1 MDILSWTQCNPK
13 IAVDH
18 TLKKYFGR
26 YLYKIIVYAP
36 AGRLIDEKG
45 PMTSALEHRRT
56 VTRNINQAGWWGHRY
71 NKDLDHADIELLET
85 LRDMRRNP
93 NGLKL
98 RVEEPRVQIYAE
110 TETELLDLVN
120 NQLKPFRRYVES
132 IAGPADSEAEAVL
145 NSGAIIR
152 KTDIGYTHKVIIRD
166 GRYTPEIKM
175 SILHYLTNLKGDTLN
190 ISDSLIATLTG
201 RSGYIWNAYFY
212 TNDPSVTM
220 FLNLIHPNLVLN
232 IHELVVLPHK

>member
-36 AGRLIDEKG
+36 AGRLIDEKVSIN
-45 PMTSALEHRRT
+45 SALEHRLA
-56 VTRNINQAGWWGHRY
+56 VTKNINQSGWWGHRY

-85 LRDMRRNP
+85 LRDLRRNP

-110 TETELLDLVN
+110 TETELLNLIN
-120 NQLKPFRRYVES
+120 NQLKPFCKYVES
-132 IAGPADSEAEAVL
+132 IAGPADSEAEEVL

-166 GRYTPEIKM
+166 GRYTSEIKM
-175 SILHYLTNLKGDTLN
+175 SILRYLTNLNGDTLT
-190 ISDSLIATLTG
+190 ISDNLIAMLTG
-201 RSGYIWNAYFY
+201 RSGYVWNAYFY